1 MSSRL
6 ALLGL
11 VLLLLAIAVVLS
23 VMQPGPSPIGRQCA
37 GWYGYDPQTGRC
49 DLGMPTLTP

>member
-11 VLLLLAIAVVLS
+11 VLLLAIAVVLS
-23 VMQPGPSPIGRQCA
+23 VKQPGPIPIGHQCA
-37 GWYGYDPQTGRC
+37 GWYGYDPKTGRC
-49 DLGMPTLTP
+49 DPGMPTLTP